1 MFGPQ
6 HNWLVTSTRSPRG
19 LSVRLVRSS
28 LLTLAVGA
36 FCLTCLLMPQGAAL
50 SSTLPAVATPTA
62 VKIQETAEAEWPH
75 ALVRL
80 WVLLPRLL
88 PTGN

>member
-6 HNWLVTSTRSPRG
+6 HNWLVTSTRSARG
-19 LSVRLVRSS
+19 LSVRLVRTS

-36 FCLTCLLMPQGAAL
+36 FCLSCALLPRDATLTA
-50 SSTLPAVATPTA
+50 LPAVTAPSA
-62 VKIQETAEAEWPH
+62 VKIEQTAEAEWPH

-88 PTGN
+88 PTSN

>member
-1 MFGPQ
+1 MFGPEY
-6 HNWLVTSTRSPRG
+6 NWFVTSTRSARG
-19 LSVRLVRSS
+19 LSVRLVRGS

-36 FCLTCLLMPQGAAL
+36 FCLTCTLLPQGATLAA
-50 SSTLPAVATPTA
+50 LPAVATPTA
-62 VKIQETAEAEWPH
+62 AKIEKTAEAEWPH

-88 PTGN
+88 PSGN

>member
-6 HNWLVTSTRSPRG
+6 HNWLVTSTRSARG
-19 LSVRLVRSS
+19 LSVRLVRTS

-36 FCLTCLLMPQGAAL
+36 FCLSCVLLPQGAMLA
-50 SSTLPAVATPTA
+50 TLPAVAAPTA
-62 VKIQETAEAEWPH
+62 AKIEQTAEAEWPH
-75 ALVRL
+75 VLLRL
-80 WVLLPRLL
+80 WVLVPRLL